1 MPISIMAMNG
11 GMKMKFVKGMILGT
25 CISAGAFMLYTENSK
40 KAKKMMKQGKK
51 MIKNMGIM

>member
-1 MPISIMAMNG
+1 MAMNG
-11 GMKMKFVKGMILGT
+11 GKKMKFVKGMILGT

>member
-1 MPISIMAMNG
+1 
-11 GMKMKFVKGMILGT
+11 MKFVKGMILGT
-25 CISAGAFMLYTENSK
+25 CISAGAFMLYSENNK